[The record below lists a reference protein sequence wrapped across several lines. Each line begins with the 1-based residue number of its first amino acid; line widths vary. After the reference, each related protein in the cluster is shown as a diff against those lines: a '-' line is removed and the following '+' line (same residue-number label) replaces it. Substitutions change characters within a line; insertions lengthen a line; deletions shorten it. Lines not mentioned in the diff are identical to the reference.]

1 MTANIHHGE
10 TVDAEPVLLAVV
22 ATETVIRNAVAVV
35 PPALLPGAVLGLP
48 AMCTIALPRD
58 LLSALLGGSPF
69 LSRPVVLL
77 LTLIALL
84 ILSPSGLLL
93 LLSCRIVL
101 LLLLTLLALPILLPS
116 GFLLSL
122 SC

>member
-1 MTANIHHGE
+1 MTSPGSSSG
-10 TVDAEPVLLAVV
+10 
-22 ATETVIRNAVAVV
+22 NADT
-35 PPALLPGAVLGLP
+35 GK
-48 AMCTIALPRD
+48 PR
-58 LLSALLGGSPF
+58 
-69 LSRPVVLL
+69 SRKQNVRFVLL
-77 LTLIALL
+77 LALIALL